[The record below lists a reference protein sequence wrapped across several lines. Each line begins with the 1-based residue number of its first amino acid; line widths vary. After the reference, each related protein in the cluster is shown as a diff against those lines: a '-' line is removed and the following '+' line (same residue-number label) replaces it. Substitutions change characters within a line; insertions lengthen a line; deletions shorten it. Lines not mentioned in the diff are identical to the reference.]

1 MSKESC
7 VFYKSFYDAIK
18 NVPKESQL
26 ELYNAVFE
34 YSFNDTIPD
43 FTDGIAKAMFILMK
57 PNIDSANARYRASVE
72 NGKKGGR
79 PNKKTQQKPNENP
92 DDTKTKPK
100 QNLNDNVDVDVNVND
115 DVNDN
120 ANEYSKPTKKRFV
133 PPTLEEVKEYCL
145 ERNNNVDAER
155 FIDYYT
161 ANGWMVGKNKMKD
174 WKAAV
179 RTWEKSGY
187 NNIKKSESNQP
198 KQKEF
203 NFIPTGIAESGEEYM
218 EIDGK
223 WFNRCGKE
231 LNSKGYEIID
241 FGLSKGW

>member
-1 MSKESC
+1 MNKESC

-79 PNKKTQQKPNENP
+79 PNKKTQQKPSENP
-92 DDTKTKPK
+92 EETQTKPK
-100 QNLNDNVDVDVNVND
+100 QNLNDNVNVDVNVND
-115 DVNDN
+115 NV
-120 ANEYSKPTKKRFV
+120 NEYSKTTKKRFI
-133 PPTLEEVKEYCL
+133 PPTLDEVKNYCL

-161 ANGWMVGKNKMKD
+161 SNGWKVGKNPMKD
-174 WKAAV
+174 WKAAI
-179 RTWEKSGY
+179 RTWEKGDKGKQNKGVMNNGSDKRDNETNEFKQFISG
-187 NNIKKSESNQP
+187 
-198 KQKEF
+198 
-203 NFIPTGIAESGEEYM
+203 
-218 EIDGK
+218 
-223 WFNRCGKE
+223 
-231 LNSKGYEIID
+231 
-241 FGLSKGW
+241 GLYL